1 MLTLALRTARTR
13 WVTFV
18 GSFVA
23 LALGVGL
30 VTTMGLGL
38 AATLDA
44 PRRLPERFA
53 QAPVVVKGDDVLRV
67 PVPGGERTG
76 RLAHPRPVTPELAR
90 RLAALGPTTEDR
102 SFPVRAEGGPKH
114 LVGHPWSVAA
124 FAPYTLDAGR
134 APHCDDEV
142 VTTGWARPGA
152 RIGTDRGP
160 VTVVGTVADRGFED
174 AVFWTDARAA
184 RLSPAIDQLVVA
196 ADPTAVEEAVR
207 DAVRAL
213 PAGQDAEVRVLTGR
227 DRRYADPDPER
238 DSEAL
243 LAVNAVLG
251 TAGGVTGFVSVF
263 VVAST
268 FAFAVS
274 QRREEFALLRTVGA
288 TPGQIRRTV
297 IAEALLLGVA
307 ASAAGC
313 LLGAYGA
320 PVFVSYLVD
329 EGLAPRWFTLGD
341 ATWPFHAA
349 FWAGLLVA
357 LAGVVAASWR
367 AGRVGPAEALREA
380 AFETRTMTPGRR
392 LVGAGLL
399 VAGLGTLAHALLTDP
414 SDLLHRKTYI
424 SRPMLF
430 IAAFGLLSPVLV
442 RPLVR
447 SITWLPARLPGA
459 GGMLIREN
467 ASAGIRRTAAVAAPV
482 LVTVALAG
490 SLLGTTATLNEAKA
504 AEIRQRTTADHV
516 ITAGAGGF
524 DPATIERIRAV
535 PGTEISATAATAV
548 HVREE
553 GTALI
558 RSAARAADPA
568 ALARTA
574 RLPLT
579 AGSVTDLD
587 DDSVIVT
594 EEWERHTVGST
605 VEVWLGDGTR
615 KALRIAA
622 VMSIG
627 TGGNGAYVTPAN
639 APGATVDRID
649 VRLAPGADGRAVG
662 AALAEAARPAGGRVL
677 TADRWMSENR
687 PGTGR
692 TTRTGLLLVLGIAL
706 LHTGI
711 GLANTLV
718 MATSDRARDLAVLR
732 LAGAGRAQVL
742 RLVAG
747 ESLLVV
753 LVGAIAGTLVAALNL
768 AGVRAALGVLHV
780 RSGLVIPWDALAAT
794 FGACAAVAVA
804 AAVVPAALCLRRGAV
819 ERAGVRG

>member
-1 MLTLALRTARTR
+1 MLTIALRTARHR
-13 WVTFV
+13 WVTLL

-30 VTTMGLGL
+30 IATMGLGL

-44 PRRLPERFA
+44 PQRLPERFA
-53 QAPVVVKGDDVLRV
+53 QAPVVVRGDDVLRV
-67 PVPGGERTG
+67 PVPGGERTAK
-76 RLAHPRPVTPELAR
+76 LAHPRPVPSELAR

-102 SFPVRAEGGPKH
+102 SFPVRAEGGPEH

-124 FAPYTLDAGR
+124 FAPYALDAGR
-134 APHCDDEV
+134 SPRSDDEV
-142 VTTGWARPGA
+142 VTTGWSRPGA
-152 RIGTDRGP
+152 RIGTDHGP

-184 RLSPAIDQLVVA
+184 RLSPAVDQLVVA
-196 ADPTAVEEAVR
+196 ADPTAVRDAVR
-207 DAVRAL
+207 DAVRAF
-213 PAGQDAEVRVLTGR
+213 PGRDTDVRVLTGP
-227 DRRYADPDPER
+227 DRRHADPDPER
-238 DSEAL
+238 EREAL
-243 LAVNAVLG
+243 VAVNAVLG
-251 TAGGVTGFVSVF
+251 TAGGITCFVAVF

-268 FAFAVS
+268 FAFAVA
-274 QRREEFALLRTVGA
+274 QRRKEFALLRTAGA

-297 IAEALLLGVA
+297 VAEALMLGVV

-320 PVFVSYLVD
+320 PVFVSHLVD
-329 EGLAPRWFTLGD
+329 EGLAPRWFAVGD

-349 FWAGLLVA
+349 FWAGLPVA

-367 AGRVGPAEALREA
+367 AGRVAPSEALREA
-380 AFETRTMTPGRR
+380 AYETRTMTPGRWIF
-392 LVGAGLL
+392 GAGLL
-399 VAGLGTLAHALLTDP
+399 LTGLGTLAHALLTDP
-414 SDLLHRKTYI
+414 ADLLHRKTYT

-430 IAAFGLLSPVLV
+430 IVAFALLSPVLV

-447 SITWLPARLPGA
+447 LLAWLPARLPGA

-467 ASAGIRRTAAVAAPV
+467 AAAGTRRTAAVAAPV

-516 ITAGAGGF
+516 VTAGPGGF
-524 DPATIERIRAV
+524 DPAAVERIRAV

-548 HVREE
+548 HVLEE
-553 GTALI
+553 GRALI
-558 RSAARAADPA
+558 RSDARAADPA

-594 EEWERHTVGST
+594 AEWERHTVGST

-622 VMSIG
+622 VMSTG

-649 VRLAPGADGRAVG
+649 VRLAPGADGAAVG
-662 AALAEAARPAGGRVL
+662 AALAEAARQAGGRAL
-677 TADRWMSENR
+677 TKDRWLSENR
-687 PGTGR
+687 PGTRR
-692 TTRTGLLLVLGIAL
+692 TTRTGFLLVLGIAL
-706 LHTGI
+706 LYTGI
-711 GLANTLV
+711 ALAGTLV
-718 MATSDRARDLAVLR
+718 TATSDRARELAVLR
-732 LAGAGRAQVL
+732 LAGATRWQVL

-753 LVGAIAGTLVAALNL
+753 LVGTVTGTLVAALNL
-768 AGVRAALGVLHV
+768 AGVGAALGLLDV
-780 RSGLVIPWDALAAT
+780 RGALVIPWAALGAT
-794 FGACAAVAVA
+794 SGACAAVAVVS
-804 AAVVPAALCLRRGAV
+804 AVVPAGLCLRRRAV
-819 ERAGVRG
+819 ETAGQH

>member
-1 MLTLALRTARTR
+1 MLTIALRTARHR

-18 GSFVA
+18 ASFVA

-30 VTTMGLGL
+30 IATMGLGL

-44 PRRLPERFA
+44 PQRLPERFA
-53 QAPVVVKGDDVLRV
+53 QAPVVVRADDVLRV

-76 RLAHPRPVTPELAR
+76 KLAHPRPLTPELAR

-102 SFPVRAEGGPKH
+102 SFPVRAEGGPKQ

-124 FAPYTLDAGR
+124 FAPYTLGAGR
-134 APHCDDEV
+134 PPRSDDEA

-152 RIGTDRGP
+152 RIGTDHGP
-160 VTVVGTVADRGFED
+160 VTVVGTVAGRGFED
-174 AVFWTDARAA
+174 AVFFTDARAA
-184 RLSPAIDQLVVA
+184 RLSPAVDQIVVA
-196 ADPTAVEEAVR
+196 ADPTAVQEAVR

-213 PAGQDAEVRVLTGR
+213 PGRDAGVRVLTGR
-227 DRRYADPDPER
+227 DRRHADPDPER

-243 LAVNAVLG
+243 LAVNAALG

-268 FAFAVS
+268 FAFAVA
-274 QRREEFALLRTVGA
+274 QRRREFALLRTAGA

-297 IAEALLLGVA
+297 VAEALLLGVA

-329 EGLAPRWFTLGD
+329 EGLAPRWFAVGD

-367 AGRVGPAEALREA
+367 AGRVAPAEALREA
-380 AFETRTMTPGRR
+380 AYETRTMTPGRWI
-392 LVGAGLL
+392 LGAALL
-399 VAGLGTLAHALLTDP
+399 LAGLGTLAHTLLTDP
-414 SDLLHRKTYI
+414 SDLLHRKTYT

-430 IAAFGLLSPVLV
+430 IVAFALLSPVLV

-447 SITWLPARLPGA
+447 LAAWLPARLPGA

-467 ASAGIRRTAAVAAPV
+467 AAAGIRRTAAVAAPV

-504 AEIRQRTTADHV
+504 AEIRQRTTADHIV
-516 ITAGAGGF
+516 TAGPGGF
-524 DPATIERIRAV
+524 DPAAVERIRAV
-535 PGTEISATAATAV
+535 PATEISATAATAV
-548 HVREE
+548 HVLEE

-558 RSAARAADPA
+558 RSDARAADPE

-579 AGSVTDLD
+579 AGAVTDLD

-605 VEVWLGDGTR
+605 VGVWLGDGTR
-615 KALRIAA
+615 KTLRIAA
-622 VMSIG
+622 VMSTG

-649 VRLAPGADGRAVG
+649 VRLAPGADGAAVG
-662 AALAEAARPAGGRVL
+662 AALAEAARQAGGRVL
-677 TADRWMSENR
+677 TKDRWMSENR
-687 PGTGR
+687 PGTR
-692 TTRTGLLLVLGIAL
+692 NTTRTGFLLVLGIAL
-706 LHTGI
+706 LYTGI
-711 GLANTLV
+711 ALAGTLV
-718 MATSDRARDLAVLR
+718 MATSDRARDFAVLR
-732 LAGAGRAQVL
+732 LAGATRWQVL
-742 RLVAG
+742 RPVAG

-753 LVGAIAGTLVAALNL
+753 LVGTVTGTLVAALNL
-768 AGVRAALGVLHV
+768 AGVRAALGLLDV
-780 RSGLVIPWDALAAT
+780 RSALVIPWGALGAT
-794 FGACAAVAVA
+794 SGACAAVAVVS
-804 AAVVPAALCLRRGAV
+804 AVAPAALCLRRGAV
-819 ERAGVRG
+819 ETAGVPD

>member
-1 MLTLALRTARTR
+1 MLTIALRTALGR
-13 WVTFV
+13 WVTFL

-30 VTTMGLGL
+30 IATMGLGL

-44 PRRLPERFA
+44 PQRLPERFA

-76 RLAHPRPVTPELAR
+76 KLAHPRPVTPELAR

-102 SFPVRAEGGPKH
+102 SFPVRAEGGPER

-134 APHCDDEV
+134 SPRTDDEV

-152 RIGTDRGP
+152 RIGTDHGP

-184 RLSPAIDQLVVA
+184 RLSPAVDHLVVA
-196 ADPTAVEEAVR
+196 ADPTAVRDAVR

-213 PAGQDAEVRVLTGR
+213 PGRDTGVRVLTGP
-227 DRRYADPDPER
+227 DRRHADPDPER
-238 DSEAL
+238 EAL
-243 LAVNAVLG
+243 VAVNAALG
-251 TAGGVTGFVSVF
+251 TAGGITGFVSVF

-268 FAFAVS
+268 FAFAVA
-274 QRREEFALLRTVGA
+274 QRRKEFALLRTAGA

-297 IAEALLLGVA
+297 VAEALLLGVV

-329 EGLAPRWFTLGD
+329 EGFAPRWFAVGD

-349 FWAGLLVA
+349 FWTGLLVA

-367 AGRVGPAEALREA
+367 AGRVAPSEALREA
-380 AFETRTMTPGRR
+380 AHETRTMTPGRWI
-392 LVGAGLL
+392 LGAALLLAGL
-399 VAGLGTLAHALLTDP
+399 ATLAHSLLTDP
-414 SDLLHRKTYI
+414 SDLLHRKTYT

-430 IAAFGLLSPVLV
+430 IVAFALLSPVLV

-447 SITWLPARLPGA
+447 LLAWLPARLPGA

-467 ASAGIRRTAAVAAPV
+467 AAAGTRRTAAVAAPV

-504 AEIRQRTTADHV
+504 AEIRQRTAADHV
-516 ITAGAGGF
+516 VTAGPGGF
-524 DPATIERIRAV
+524 DPAAVERIRAV

-548 HVREE
+548 HVLEE

-558 RSAARAADPA
+558 RSDARAADPE

-574 RLPLT
+574 RLPLA
-579 AGSVTDLD
+579 AGAVTDLD

-594 EEWERHTVGST
+594 AEWERHTVGST

-615 KALRIAA
+615 KVLRIAA

-639 APGATVDRID
+639 APGAKVDRID
-649 VRLAPGADGRAVG
+649 VRLAPGADRATVG
-662 AALAEAARPAGGRVL
+662 AALTEAARQAGGRVL
-677 TADRWMSENR
+677 TKDRWMSENR
-687 PGTGR
+687 PGTRR
-692 TTRTGLLLVLGIAL
+692 TTRTGFLLVLGIAL
-706 LHTGI
+706 LYTGI
-711 GLANTLV
+711 ALAGTLV
-718 MATSDRARDLAVLR
+718 TATSDRARDLAVLR
-732 LAGAGRAQVL
+732 LAGATRWQVL
-742 RLVAG
+742 RSVAG

-753 LVGAIAGTLVAALNL
+753 LVGTVTGTMVAALNL
-768 AGVRAALGVLHV
+768 AGVRAALGLLDV
-780 RSGLVIPWDALAAT
+780 RSALVIPWGALGAT
-794 FGACAAVAVA
+794 SGACAAVAVVS
-804 AAVVPAALCLRRGAV
+804 AVVPAALCLRRRAV
-819 ERAGVRG
+819 ETAGVRD

>member
-30 VTTMGLGL
+30 LTTMGLGL

-67 PVPGGERTG
+67 PVAGGERTA
-76 RLAHPRPVTPELAR
+76 RLAHPGPVTPELAR
-90 RLAALGPTTEDR
+90 LLAALGPTTEDR

-134 APHCDDEV
+134 APHADDEV

-152 RIGTDRGP
+152 RIDTDHGP
-160 VTVVGTVADRGFED
+160 LTVVGTVTDRGFEH

-196 ADPTAVEEAVR
+196 ADPTAVEVAVQN
-207 DAVRAL
+207 AVRAL
-213 PAGQDAEVRVLTGR
+213 PGRDAEVRVLTGR

-243 LAVNAVLG
+243 LAVNAALG

-268 FAFAVS
+268 FAFAVAR
-274 QRREEFALLRTVGA
+274 RREEFALLRTVGA

-329 EGLAPRWFTLGD
+329 AGLAPRWFTLGD

-357 LAGVVAASWR
+357 LAGAVAASWR
-367 AGRVGPAEALREA
+367 AGRVAPAEALREA
-380 AFETRTMTPGRR
+380 AFETRTMTPGRWI
-392 LVGAGLL
+392 VGAGLL
-399 VAGLGTLAHALLTDP
+399 AAGLGTLAHALLTDP

-424 SRPMLF
+424 SRPMLL
-430 IAAFGLLSPVLV
+430 IVAFALLSPVLV

-447 SITWLPARLPGA
+447 SIAWLPARLPGA

-467 ASAGIRRTAAVAAPV
+467 ASAGTRRTAAVAAPV

-504 AEIRQRTTADHV
+504 AEIRWRTTADHV

-535 PGTEISATAATAV
+535 PGTEISATAATVV

-558 RSAARAADPA
+558 RSDARAVDPA

-579 AGSVTDLD
+579 AGTITDLD

-615 KALRIAA
+615 RALRIAA

-649 VRLAPGADGRAVG
+649 VRLATGADPRTVG

-692 TTRTGLLLVLGIAL
+692 TTRAGLLLVLGIAL
-706 LHTGI
+706 LYTGI

-718 MATSDRARDLAVLR
+718 MATSDRARDLTVLR
-732 LAGAGRAQVL
+732 LAGAGRGQVL
-742 RLVAG
+742 RMVAG

-768 AGVRAALGVLHV
+768 AGIRAALGVLHARGV
-780 RSGLVIPWDALAAT
+780 LVIPWDALAAT
-794 FGACAAVAVA
+794 YGACAAVAVA
-804 AAVVPAALCLRRGAV
+804 AAVVPAALCLRRGAA
-819 ERAGVRG
+819 ERAGKRG

>member
-1 MLTLALRTARTR
+1 MLTIALRTARTR

-18 GSFVA
+18 GSFLA

-30 VTTMGLGL
+30 ITTMGLGL

-67 PVPGGERTG
+67 PVKGGQRTG
-76 RLAHPRPVTPELAR
+76 RIAHPGPVTPELAR
-90 RLAALGPTTEDR
+90 RLADLGPTTEDR
-102 SFPVRAEGGPKH
+102 SFPVRADDGPEQ

-124 FAPYTLDAGR
+124 FAPYTLEAGR
-134 APHCDDEV
+134 APHSDDEV
-142 VTTGWARPGA
+142 VTTGWAPTGA
-152 RIGTDRGP
+152 RIGTDHGP
-160 VTVVGTVADRGFED
+160 VTVVGTVTGRGFED
-174 AVFWTDARAA
+174 AVFFTDARAA
-184 RLSPAIDQLVVA
+184 HLSPAVDQLVVA
-196 ADPTAVEEAVR
+196 ADPTAVQ

-213 PAGQDAEVRVLTGR
+213 PGGQGAEVRVLTGR

-243 LAVNAVLG
+243 LSVNAVLG
-251 TAGGVTGFVSVF
+251 TAGGVTGFVSLF

-268 FAFAVS
+268 FAFAVA
-274 QRREEFALLRTVGA
+274 QRRKEFALLRTSGA

-320 PVFVSYLVD
+320 PLFVSSLVH

-341 ATWPFHAA
+341 ATWPFHLA
-349 FWAGLLVA
+349 FWTGLLVA
-357 LAGVVAASWR
+357 LAGAVAASWR
-367 AGRVGPAEALREA
+367 AGRVAPAEALREA
-380 AFETRTMTPGRR
+380 AFETRIMTPGRG
-392 LVGAGLL
+392 LLGAGLL
-399 VAGLGTLAHALLTDP
+399 LVGLGTLAHALLADP
-414 SDLLHRKTYI
+414 SELLHRKTYT

-430 IAAFGLLSPVLV
+430 IVAFALLSPVWV

-447 SITWLPARLPGA
+447 LIAWLPARLPGA
-459 GGMLIREN
+459 GGMLIREY
-467 ASAGIRRTAAVAAPV
+467 AAAGIRRTAAVAAPV

-516 ITAGAGGF
+516 ITAGPGGF

-535 PGTEISATAATAV
+535 PGTEISSTAATTV
-548 HVREE
+548 HVLEE

-558 RSAARAADPA
+558 RSEARAAHPR
-568 ALARTA
+568 ALARTT

-649 VRLAPGADGRAVG
+649 VRLAPGTDRRAVG
-662 AALAEAARPAGGRVL
+662 AALAAAAQPAGGRVL
-677 TADRWMSENR
+677 TADRWTSENR
-687 PGTGR
+687 PGTRR
-692 TTRTGLLLVLGIAL
+692 TTRAGLLLVLGIAL
-706 LHTGI
+706 LYTGI
-711 GLANTLV
+711 ALANTLV

-732 LAGAGRAQVL
+732 LAGATRGQVL

-747 ESLLVV
+747 ESQLVV
-753 LVGAIAGTLVAALNL
+753 LVGAVAGTLVAALNL
-768 AGVRAALGVLHV
+768 VGVRAALGLLHV
-780 RSGLVIPWDALAAT
+780 RSGLVIPWDALTAT
-794 FGACAAVAVA
+794 FAACAAVAVA
-804 AAVVPAALCLRRGAV
+804 AAVVPAALSLRRGTV
-819 ERAGVRG
+819 EGAGVRDQ